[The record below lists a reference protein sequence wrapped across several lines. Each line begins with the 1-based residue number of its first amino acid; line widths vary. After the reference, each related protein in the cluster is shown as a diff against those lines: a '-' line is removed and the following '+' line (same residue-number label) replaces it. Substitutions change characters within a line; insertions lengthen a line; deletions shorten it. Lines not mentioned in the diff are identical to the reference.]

1 MATNALAL
9 LADIDW
15 GHMDGGWWIVM
26 MVGMVIFWGLVIG
39 LGIWLLRGGAAGN
52 RAGAQSRPT
61 PLEILDQRFAEGSI
75 APDEYRERR
84 EILRGSSG

>member
-1 MATNALAL
+1 MTGNAAFL

-15 GHMDGGWWIVM
+15 GHMDGGWWVVM

-52 RAGAQSRPT
+52 RVDTQDRPT
-61 PLEILDQRFAEGSI
+61 PLETLDQRFAEGAIS
-75 APDEYRERR
+75 ADDYRERR
-84 EILRGSSG
+84 EILRGPSG